1 MVISKKKWFCMCI
14 YVLPITINLSTFF
27 GEMTLLL
34 NKAALKF
41 EKFIVMCD
49 FNIDVNTSRPGKDKL
64 DEFCNL
70 FDLTNLV

>member
-1 MVISKKKWFCMCI
+1 MVLHVFIC
-14 YVLPITINLSTFF
+14 PPNHNNLSTFF

-49 FNIDVNTSRPGKDKL
+49 FNIDVRPGKDKL

-70 FDLTNLV
+70 FDLINLV